1 MQPTKAQRRFPL
13 SELAAFFI
21 AQKCHGKTGRRRQS
35 EYSDCTVM
43 AVATDFHRTSLLLWG
58 KKLNFPPIYQNGTLP
73 NIQFGSIISA
83 QRKNVNRSKNLKRN
97 NFYFDRLFL
106 LWYNVNGKGVDLMNK
121 IITVGREFGSGGR
134 ELARRLAQELNFDYY
149 DKEII
154 TEISKHTSLSEEYVK
169 QVVEHRPHYLYPI
182 TTGQS
187 ISYVGEYAF
196 QQVQTIYGAQSEIIK
211 SMAEKSDCVIVGR
224 CADYILRDYKPC
236 RIFVYANIE
245 SRVKRCMERSGE
257 DEKLTEKEMKRHIL
271 ALDKERAKYYEF
283 YTDRRWGDKLNY
295 DLCIN
300 TSFLEI
306 KKLVPEVA
314 KLFK

>member
-1 MQPTKAQRRFPL
+1 MGDWKTIITIGREYGAGGRTVAKLL
-13 SELAAFFI
+13 S
-21 AQKCHGKTGRRRQS
+21 
-35 EYSDCTVM
+35 
-43 AVATDFHRTSLLLWG
+43 
-58 KKLNFPPIYQNGTLP
+58 
-73 NIQFGSIISA
+73 
-83 QRKNVNRSKNLKRN
+83 
-97 NFYFDRLFL
+97 DRL
-106 LWYNVNGKGVDLMNK
+106 G
-121 IITVGREFGSGGR
+121 IPH
-134 ELARRLAQELNFDYY
+134 Y

-169 QVVEHRPHYLYPI
+169 QVIEHRPHYLYPI

-224 CADYILRDYKPC
+224 CADYILRDYNPF
-236 RIFVYANIE
+236 RIFVYADIE
-245 SRVKRCMERSGE
+245 SRVKRCMERSGD

-271 ALDKERAKYYEF
+271 ALDKERSKYYEF

-295 DLCIN
+295 DICIN
-300 TSFLEI
+300 TSFIEI

>member
-1 MQPTKAQRRFPL
+1 
-13 SELAAFFI
+13 
-21 AQKCHGKTGRRRQS
+21 
-35 EYSDCTVM
+35 
-43 AVATDFHRTSLLLWG
+43 
-58 KKLNFPPIYQNGTLP
+58 
-73 NIQFGSIISA
+73 
-83 QRKNVNRSKNLKRN
+83 
-97 NFYFDRLFL
+97 
-106 LWYNVNGKGVDLMNK
+106 MNK

-283 YTDRRWGDKLNY
+283 YTDQRWGDKLNY

>member
-43 AVATDFHRTSLLLWG
+43 AVATDFHRTSLLFWG
-58 KKLNFPPIYQNGTLP
+58 KTKSSPIYQNGTLP

-83 QRKNVNRSKNLKRN
+83 QKKNVNRSKNLKRN

>member
-1 MQPTKAQRRFPL
+1 MST
-13 SELAAFFI
+13 
-21 AQKCHGKTGRRRQS
+21 RQ
-35 EYSDCTVM
+35 
-43 AVATDFHRTSLLLWG
+43 
-58 KKLNFPPIYQNGTLP
+58 
-73 NIQFGSIISA
+73 
-83 QRKNVNRSKNLKRN
+83 KNLKIKYKN
-97 NFYFDRLFL
+97 LTKKYKNLFDEGYFLC
-106 LWYNVNGKGVDLMNK
+106 YNYLADKKMSLPMFKNRQKDPFKCPAKKITVGIKGADLMNK

-134 ELARRLAQELNFDYY
+134 ELARRLAENLNMDYY

-169 QVVEHRPHYLYPI
+169 QVIEHRPHYLYPI

-224 CADYILRDYKPC
+224 CADYILRDYNPF
-236 RIFVYANIE
+236 RLFVYADIE
-245 SRVKRCMERSGE
+245 SRIKRCMERAAEG
-257 DEKLTEKEMKRHIL
+257 EKLTEKEMKRHIL

-306 KKLVPEVA
+306 KKLVPEIA